1 VTLNITPTPTR
12 LPGHLSNILQES
24 FSSTA
29 KW

>member
-1 VTLNITPTPTR
+1 VTLNITPTR

-24 FSSTA
+24 CSSTA